1 MFVNA
6 TFEKHTYRFLNIKCN
21 RVTST
26 IFITDQWQF
35 CNPADDKLTIHK
47 SSAYIM

>member
-6 TFEKHTYRFLNIKCN
+6 TFEKHSYRFLDIKCN

-26 IFITDQWQF
+26 TFIKDITQPIALDVKQF
-35 CNPADDKLTIHK
+35 RG
-47 SSAYIM
+47 